1 MTLQESRPVSDPL
14 LALQQFEQAFAQARQ
29 LLIDTQTLSPT
40 HAGNISLRVG
50 DQEKLLI
57 ASLAGPDAGT
67 AVLLDFDLRTHQ
79 GTLSA
84 NLQEVAALHVAILR
98 ERPQATSVIHTHS
111 LYLTA
116 HAIARR
122 PLRPYSSG
130 LLGLLREDQQIPVS
144 EWGPRYTSQPVI
156 DLLRDDT
163 TAPAVL
169 LANHGPFA
177 WSEKGVLGAARLL
190 VALEDAAH
198 LALLAEQLGGAQA
211 LPAGAAE
218 LARRGWQAP

>member
-1 MTLQESRPVSDPL
+1 MPVL
-14 LALQQFEQAFAQARQ
+14 RALANR
-29 LLIDTQTLSPT
+29 DGPT
-40 HAGNISLRVG
+40 RLR
-50 DQEKLLI
+50 
-57 ASLAGPDAGT
+57 
-67 AVLLDFDLRTHQ
+67 
-79 GTLSA
+79 
-84 NLQEVAALHVAILR
+84 
-98 ERPQATSVIHTHS
+98 
-111 LYLTA
+111 
-116 HAIARR
+116 
-122 PLRPYSSG
+122 
-130 LLGLLREDQQIPVS
+130 LREDQQIPVS
-144 EWGPRYTSQPVI
+144 EWGPRYASQPVI

>member
-1 MTLQESRPVSDPL
+1 MTIQESRPLADPL
-14 LALQQFEQAFAQARQ
+14 LALQQFEQAFAQAQQ
-29 LLIDTQTLSPT
+29 LLIETQTLSPT
-40 HAGNISLRVG
+40 QAGNISLRLG
-50 DQEKLLI
+50 DQDKLLI
-57 ASLAGPDAGT
+57 ASLSGPDAGT

-98 ERPQATSVIHTHS
+98 ERPEANAVIHTHS

-116 HAIARR
+116 HAIALR
-122 PLRPYSSG
+122 PLRPYNSG
-130 LLGLLREDQQIPVS
+130 LLGILREDQEIAVS
-144 EWGPRYTSQPVI
+144 QWGPRYAQQPVI
-156 DLLRDDT
+156 DLLRT
-163 TAPAVL
+163 GTSAPAVL

-177 WSEKGVLGAARLL
+177 WSDKGVLGAARLL

-198 LALLAEQLGGAQA
+198 LALLAGQLGGAQA
-211 LPAGAAE
+211 LAAGAAA